1 MVTTLYLRDITASWP
16 KPNVRQSTVS
26 LSKWIISTLGG
37 GQDGAITIYPLEML
51 ITPGSDGNQSV
62 RDNSDELSA
71 PYYGWYKAWI
81 SAPLAAQTISGTL
94 TVAFDWD
101 EGSSSHNTFP
111 RIKVYVWKGDDSGV
125 RGVLYAETDSAVEA
139 DVAGGSLQTFF
150 SEEALSS
157 VDVQAGD
164 RIVIEVMGYD
174 NNTKKTSYFHAI
186 NFDGAIGSGR
196 DSAIQFSQNLLW
208 HSMST
213 IEKNLA
219 YRMLS
224 STTIQK
230 TLAYTVPFTSTIEKN
245 LQYTVPSN
253 TVVQKG
259 LEYTAGSTITFKKD
273 ISYSVPHPR
282 VIPEDV
288 TYAIQTS
295 TTIQRDLSYSAATA
309 SIIQK
314 YLACFVSHSTVAQGP
329 LQYAVPTETGIQHD
343 LIYTIPSNTV
353 LHLDL
358 EYTVSTAPSAL
369 IIHKDLT
376 HSVATFQTISNYL
389 VYAIG
394 KAPTIQ
400 KNLVYEVRLY
410 TEKVHLMSIINRHI
424 ELISLIE
431 VNHDE

>member
-1 MVTTLYLRDITASWP
+1 MVTTLYLRGITASWP

-164 RIVIEVMGYD
+164 RIAIEVMGYD
-174 NNTKKTSYFHAI
+174 NNTKKNSYLHAI

-196 DSAIQFSQNLLW
+196 DSVIKFSQNLLW

-213 IEKNLA
+213 IEK
-219 YRMLS
+219 
-224 STTIQK
+224 
-230 TLAYTVPFTSTIEKN
+230 
-245 LQYTVPSN
+245 
-253 TVVQKG
+253 
-259 LEYTAGSTITFKKD
+259 D
-273 ISYSVPHPR
+273 ISYSVTHPR

-295 TTIQRDLSYSAATA
+295 TTIQRDLGYSAATA

-314 YLACFVSHSTVAQGP
+314 YLACFVSHSIVAQKS

-343 LIYTIPSNTV
+343 LAYTIPSNTV

-376 HSVATFQTISNYL
+376 HSVATFQTISNDL

-431 VNHDE
+431 VNHEE